1 MTASLKIVFIC
12 ILAAIFYGIVHDQ
25 ITARI
30 CIEYFTIGHPP
41 VFGTENPTLLGL
53 GWGVIATWWM
63 GLGLGIPLAFVCR
76 AGNRRKINPNEMIK
90 PIAKLLFI
98 MAIMAI
104 SCGVAGWL
112 LASVNF
118 VQLQG
123 DISLRIPRNR
133 HVLFLTD
140 AFAHSASYAV
150 GFFGGLIVIAK
161 TWKKRKVLESKST

>member
-1 MTASLKIVFIC
+1 MTASLKIIFIC
-12 ILAAIFYGIVHDQ
+12 ILAAISYGIVHDQ

-63 GLGLGIPLAFVCR
+63 GLGLGIPLSVVCR
-76 AGNRRKINPNEMIK
+76 SGNRRKIEPYEMIK
-90 PIAKLLFI
+90 PIAELLLI

-112 LASVNF
+112 LANSDL

-123 DISLRIPRNR
+123 DISLRIPKNR
-133 HVLFLTD
+133 HVLFLAD

-150 GFFGGLIVIAK
+150 GFFGGLIVIAR
-161 TWKKRKVLESKST
+161 TWKKRKVSESQST